1 MKSYMALKAE
11 IAKLER
17 QAEAARRA
25 EVAEVVRKI
34 KDAVAA
40 YGLTAADLGLDGAAA
55 PTSKPVAVPAGTR
68 RVVKAKGRAKAAKR
82 AAKATIGEPKYRD
95 PATGKTWT
103 GRGKPP
109 TWIAGAQDRG
119 AFLITVGAPTA
130 TAAEPAKTEAK
141 PARKTRTTAKA
152 KAAGKTKAA
161 AATKPESPA
170 KPKRAAA
177 KAGRGRKKAARKAAA
192 PASETN
198 PAIAMESTAAQ

>member
-1 MKSYMALKAE
+1 MKSYMAIKAE

-40 YGLTAADLGLDGAAA
+40 YGLTASDLGLDGAAA
-55 PTSKPVAVPAGTR
+55 PTSKPVAVPSGAR
-68 RVVKAKGRAKAAKR
+68 RVVKAKGRVKAAKR

-109 TWIAGAQDRG
+109 TWIAGAQDRD

-141 PARKTRTTAKA
+141 PARKTRTKA
-152 KAAGKTKAA
+152 KAARKTKAV
-161 AATKPESPA
+161 ATKPEAAA
-170 KPKRAAA
+170 KLKRAAA